1 MEKENELKRLMEL
14 KSGSVKAFSEEIGLA
29 YTTVRSILQRGVY
42 NSNVENVLKICKG
55 LNLKAEKILDYDDG
69 EQELENEIDTLPV
82 REIPIVSQISA
93 GLPIYAEENILEHT
107 YIATKKLN
115 TNKEIFGLRVN
126 GDSMDKEFRDG
137 DVVIVEKDAVV
148 ENGQIA
154 VVQVNGYN
162 ATVKR
167 VRYEKDRIILIP
179 ESNNPAHYPQV
190 YSQDDEVKIIGKVV
204 SSQKFYWNHKR
215 FCAIKFIVL

>member
-1 MEKENELKRLMEL
+1 MDSKLKERRKELGLTLEQVGEIVGVGKSTVRKWETGDIENMKRDKIAKLAKALKVSPAFVMGFDEDEEEKENN
-14 KSGSVKAFSEEIGLA
+14 I
-29 YTTVRSILQRGVY
+29 Q
-42 NSNVENVLKICKG
+42 
-55 LNLKAEKILDYDDG
+55 
-69 EQELENEIDTLPV
+69 TLPV
-82 REIPIVSQISA
+82 KEIPIVSQISA

-179 ESNNPAHYPQV
+179 ESNNSAHYPQV

-204 SSQKFYWNHKR
+204 SSQKFY
-215 FCAIKFIVL
+215 

>member
-1 MEKENELKRLMEL
+1 M
-14 KSGSVKAFSEEIGLA
+14 FSE
-29 YTTVRSILQRGVY
+29 
-42 NSNVENVLKICKG
+42 
-55 LNLKAEKILDYDDG
+55 NLKFLRERFGMEQIDLAKKLGRKSSSSISEWEKGKYTPKMATLKQIAEIFNVNIDDLMKKDLKNPTD
-69 EQELENEIDTLPV
+69 EVIQPLPV
-82 REIPIVSQISA
+82 KEIPIVSQISA

-115 TNKEIFGLRVN
+115 SNKEIFGLKVN

-137 DVVIVEKDAVV
+137 DVVIVEKDSVV

-204 SSQKFYWNHKR
+204 SSQKFY
-215 FCAIKFIVL
+215 